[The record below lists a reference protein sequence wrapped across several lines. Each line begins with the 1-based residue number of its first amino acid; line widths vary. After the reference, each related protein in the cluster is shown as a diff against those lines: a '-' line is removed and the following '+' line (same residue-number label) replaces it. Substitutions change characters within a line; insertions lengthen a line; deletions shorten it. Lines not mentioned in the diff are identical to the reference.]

1 MGKIN
6 YRIFNNILQILKI
19 WDFYILLYKKLP
31 NYYNSIINKKYKNQD
46 RFLVNIFGVS
56 FFISIQDTYSKKW
69 VFIRCDQGIIHE
81 EKATELLGEKLKDSK
96 CFVDIGAHLGYFT
109 LFASK
114 IIPEGQII
122 SFELDKINFYLLKKN
137 IELNNCKNVEIF
149 NNAVTDKPG
158 KIEYKRDSD
167 QPMPNLNILVTTSN
181 NSFDKMISVDSV
193 VLDDFFKNR
202 TVKPNIIKIDVEGAE
217 MNVLKG
223 MKNLIK
229 SYKPNLFLEIHPDIL
244 PKFNSSAEEVISYL
258 KEKGYKIYEF
268 TDMRKFWKDRNIR
281 ELDINSKID
290 YNAMLFAY

>member
-6 YRIFNNILQILKI
+6 YRIFNKILQTLKI

-56 FFISIQDTYSKKW
+56 FFISVEDFYSKKW

-81 EKATELLGEKLKDSK
+81 EKATEFLGEKLKDSK
-96 CFVDIGAHLGYFT
+96 CFVDIGAHLGYFS

-114 IIPEGQII
+114 IIPDGQIF
-122 SFELDKINFYLLKKN
+122 SFELDQINFNLLKKN
-137 IELNNCKNVEIF
+137 IELNDCKNVEIY

-167 QPMPNLNILVTTSN
+167 QPMPNIDMLGSTSI
-181 NSFDKMISVDSV
+181 NSNGRIISVDSV

-202 TVKPNIIKIDVEGAE
+202 VVKPNIVKIDVEGAE

-223 MKNLIK
+223 MKNLITN
-229 SYKPNLFLEIHPDIL
+229 YKPMLFLEIHPDIL
-244 PKFNSSAEEVISYL
+244 PKFDSSVEEVISYL
-258 KEKGYKIYEF
+258 KRKGYKIYEF
-268 TDMRKFWKDRNIR
+268 TDMRKFWKDRNIK
-281 ELDINSKID
+281 ELDIISKID
-290 YNAMLFAY
+290 YNAMLFAC